1 MISTVAFMASF
12 ASCNK
17 MEQGNTPAEAPS
29 IDGTTTITVSATVP
43 QTKTYLNGGNT
54 FWTKGDIVTL
64 MGRYEASVVETATAS
79 AEATQGT
86 NNFTFEKWPVAATP
100 EFLVFDGPLA
110 YDEENYGGNKV
121 MAPVLNEDGTIT
133 AEVRKHQEIVNRSN
147 FSKYANL
154 SIGKL
159 EGESSLYT
167 AEMKNVCGLIK
178 VRTTKEDPLEYIKI
192 ENLGESYITGVVK
205 VDYNN
210 GEPRVVEVLNG
221 SKEVKLT
228 SHISDTNDKLPAST
242 YYACVLP
249 GTYTPK
255 VIMKPVDG
263 GEVALTAKSPVTIE
277 RNKIM
282 DFGEIDNLN
291 PEQPG
296 TGEGGDEPVTP
307 PSPTKTLTLTVDFS
321 AWPFQ
326 EAVVNSKTTTAAEG
340 NEYTF
345 VHDGENYKFTII
357 NTVIDGSCKGFY
369 WRSATQGIQGNDSI
383 KTGVTGDFEVKFP
396 VVKDMKLTSVAVSVA
411 NAETNKKFVK
421 ILNAGGGTVVS
432 DNVHNQNSPK
442 VFEIPEPV
450 VSSSYSL
457 TSGGKNIQLLGLIL
471 TYTN

>member
-1 MISTVAFMASF
+1 MKKFFYMISTVAFMASF

-43 QTKTYLNGGNT
+43 QTKTYLKDGKT

-64 MGRYEASVVETATAS
+64 MGRDEASVVATATAS
-79 AEATQGT
+79 ADGTQET
-86 NNFTFEKWPVAATP
+86 SNFIFENWPVAATP

-110 YDEENYGGNKV
+110 YDVENYGGNKV
-121 MAPVLNEDGTIT
+121 MAPVLNEDGTVT

-178 VRTTKEDPLEYIKI
+178 VRTTKEEPLEYIKI

-228 SHISDTNDKLPAST
+228 SKISDTNNKLPASI

-255 VIMKPVDG
+255 VIMKPVG
-263 GEVALTAKSPVTIE
+263 GDEVALTAKSSVTIE

-282 DFGEIDNLN
+282 DFGEIDNIN

-296 TGEGGDEPVTP
+296 TPDTPSATITITLNIASDPFNETLPSKNDNKKGPDTYTTKEGGYEFVLCNTDD
-307 PSPTKTLTLTVDFS
+307 KY
-321 AWPFQ
+321 A
-326 EAVVNSKTTTAAEG
+326 KEG
-340 NEYTF
+340 SNL
-345 VHDGENYKFTII
+345 
-357 NTVIDGSCKGFY
+357 
-369 WRSATQGIQGNDSI
+369 R
-383 KTGVTGDFEVKFP
+383 
-396 VVKDMKLTSVAVSVA
+396 
-411 NAETNKKFVK
+411 
-421 ILNAGGGTVVS
+421 
-432 DNVHNQNSPK
+432 
-442 VFEIPEPV
+442 
-450 VSSSYSL
+450 
-457 TSGGKNIQLLGLIL
+457 L
-471 TYTN
+471 TYTSGKIGYIKFPAIPDYKLISVEVTGGNGTSSKKPFHLFAGVPDSQFDTAIATTGGISTEDVKTLQIEDPIVNNSYYLASKTNNAQFPNLVLTYSK

>member
-1 MISTVAFMASF
+1 MKKFFYMISTVAFMASF

-43 QTKTYLNGGNT
+43 QTKTYLKEGKT
-54 FWTKGDIVTL
+54 FWTSGDIVTL
-64 MGRYEASVVETATAS
+64 MGRDEASVVATATAS
-79 AEATQGT
+79 AEATQET

-110 YDEENYGGNKV
+110 YNEENYAGNKV

-133 AEVRKHQEIVNRSN
+133 AEVRKHQEIVNKSN

-159 EGESSLYT
+159 EGESSLYI

-178 VRTTKEDPLEYIKI
+178 VKTTKEDPLEYIKI

-228 SHISDTNDKLPAST
+228 SHITNTDDKLPAGVF
-242 YYACVLP
+242 YACVIP

-255 VIMKPVDG
+255 VIMKPVG
-263 GEVALTAKSPVTIE
+263 GAEVAITAKSPVTIE

-282 DFGEIDNLN
+282 DFGEIDNIT
-291 PEQPG
+291 PESG
-296 TGEGGDEPVTP
+296 SGEGEEGGDDSVDPKESIDITLDFSTWPFDETTY
-307 PSPTKTLTLTVDFS
+307 PTSATLSDEQGDTYTYLGLYKFVIKNSQAGTNGSKDGYYYRSASSCLQGNTDESRDFVLTLPDIAGYELKSIGVY
-321 AWPFQ
+321 
-326 EAVVNSKTTTAAEG
+326 VV
-340 NEYTF
+340 
-345 VHDGENYKFTII
+345 
-357 NTVIDGSCKGFY
+357 
-369 WRSATQGIQGNDSI
+369 
-383 KTGVTGDFEVKFP
+383 
-396 VVKDMKLTSVAVSVA
+396 
-411 NAETNKKFVK
+411 NAETNKKTIR
-421 ILNAGGGTVVS
+421 ILDS
-432 DNVHNQNSPK
+432 DKNQIGSFSAYK
-442 VFEIPEPV
+442 ELGL
-450 VSSSYSL
+450 YTQTL
-457 TSGGKNIQLLGLIL
+457 QTSARYLSCEGKNVQIGKLVL
-471 TYTN
+471 TYTK